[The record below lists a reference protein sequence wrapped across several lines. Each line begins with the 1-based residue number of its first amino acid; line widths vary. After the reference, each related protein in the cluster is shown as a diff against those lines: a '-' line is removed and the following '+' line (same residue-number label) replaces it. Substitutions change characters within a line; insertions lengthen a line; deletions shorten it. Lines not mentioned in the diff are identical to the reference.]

1 MKAGRIVY
9 IAGSY
14 SADPEAGT
22 LDALR
27 VAEVLLETSP
37 EDAPI
42 IPVIPHTMIPP
53 LQALMGTDR
62 LPEDSI
68 LAMCLELVRW
78 SHGLIRIPGTYSRG
92 SDLEVGQALLA
103 ELPVWT
109 WSTELE
115 DHLRSGGDLET
126 APTAFTSDLKEQP
139 QERNEQDEQ
148 GKEHDRD
155 PEALPA
161 SETEEGP
168 KEWR

>member
-1 MKAGRIVY
+1 MKPGRIVY

-53 LQALMGTDR
+53 LQALMGADR

-103 ELPVWT
+103 ELPVWE
-109 WSTELE
+109 WSAELE
-115 DHLRSGGDLET
+115 DHLRSGGDLES
-126 APTAFTSDLKEQP
+126 APTAFTSDLKEQ
-139 QERNEQDEQ
+139 QQKGKEHEQ
-148 GKEHDRD
+148 GKEHNRD
-155 PEALPA
+155 PETLPA
-161 SETEEGP
+161 SETKEGAT
-168 KEWR
+168 EWR